1 MVKFLKLPVLF
12 RQMIY
17 LMNKASLSISLPP
30 SFPHLFCQ
38 RSKHA
43 LTPRFCSLV
52 CLLYGGVSCEPH
64 SSVDASTV
72 FALCRGATVNHHLH
86 SLHKVEWLSTPWV
99 AVPPGQNYRRK
110 GSVPGLWSSTAQ
122 APALLCYV
130 FGELHNIP
138 QKVLSIVNRCKGLE
152 EKTLRFGNIP

>member
-17 LMNKASLSISLPP
+17 LMNKASFSISLPP

-52 CLLYGGVSCEPH
+52 CLPYGGVSCEPH

-99 AVPPGQNYRRK
+99 AVPSGQNYRRK
-110 GSVPGLWSSTAQ
+110 GSLPASQVLQVYGAVQHRLQPFCAMFLENYTISPKRFFLLSTDAK
-122 APALLCYV
+122 AW
-130 FGELHNIP
+130 
-138 QKVLSIVNRCKGLE
+138 KKKR
-152 EKTLRFGNIP
+152 